1 MQIVTIFI
9 QNSQN
14 QLLIQKRSKL
24 KSGKYGITS
33 GHTLQNETAK
43 KGALR
48 EIKEEIGVNI
58 KENELNLIY
67 KTKINKIT
75 YNLYYI
81 QKEIEL
87 SILTLQK
94 EEVEDIYWYTIEEIN
109 NLIQKNKFY
118 DKQIEAFKIFEKYI
132 KEEI

>member
-24 KSGKYGITS
+24 KGEKYGITS

-81 QKEIEL
+81 QKEIDL
-87 SILTLQK
+87 SKLTLQK

-109 NLIQKNKFY
+109 RLIQANEFY

>member
-24 KSGKYGITS
+24 KGEKYGITS

-81 QKEIEL
+81 QKEIDL
-87 SILTLQK
+87 SKLTLQK